1 MEQLEHDTVKS
12 CRSLCLHLS
21 LLLQKGGVRVP
32 FCACLVS
39 TAGRYSLS
47 VMRLL
52 VPTSSPDA
60 PPTGEDQPGDTVSV
74 DIDIAGVPTPP
85 FAASLLSGEI

>member
-1 MEQLEHDTVKS
+1 MEQLEHDTMI
-12 CRSLCLHLS
+12 CCWSLCLHLS
-21 LLLQKGGVRVP
+21 PLLHKGSVRVP
-32 FCACLVS
+32 FCARLVFI
-39 TAGRYSLS
+39 AGRYSLS

-52 VPTSSPDA
+52 VPTSRPDA
-60 PPTGEDQPGDTVSV
+60 PPIGEDQPGDTVSV